1 VKTNRIRPAVRIC
14 VLSTFLALAAF
25 SFLVFGSASAH
36 ALSRGAQ
43 AAGSSTTTTTVTSR
57 IINNSVGQAV
67 FSPSTVTVKTGN
79 SVKIVNKTAFSRIL
93 FVGGSVVR
101 LASGASMTIVPN
113 QSQTVGICGG
123 GGLSIVVN

>member
-1 VKTNRIRPAVRIC
+1 MKTNRIRHAARIC
-14 VLSTFLALAAF
+14 VLSTFFALAAF
-25 SFLVFGSASAH
+25 SFLAFGSASAH
-36 ALSRGAQ
+36 ALTRDAQ
-43 AAGSSTTTTTVTSR
+43 AASSSTTTTTVTSR

-67 FSPSTVTVKTGN
+67 FSPSTVTVKAGN

-113 QSQTVGICGG
+113 QSQTVSICGG